1 MSLSVGVSEK
11 QVLALGVNEVSRGWR
26 EMPIKDK
33 KKGSGV
39 RQGEATSTTVQSG
52 QSLLCSKDP
61 SPSLR
66 SHSWASPGRAGAPG
80 GCAGGCPSTAPLQR
94 KTSSL
99 LTGIQDHLRGHYSEH
114 GVTRLV
120 GPVFI
125 NKHKQYVMLLA

>member
-66 SHSWASPGRAGAPG
+66 SHSWASPGRAEAPG
-80 GCAGGCPSTAPLQR
+80 GLCWRLSVNCTPAEEDEFSLDGDPGSPSWPLQ
-94 KTSSL
+94 
-99 LTGIQDHLRGHYSEH
+99 
-114 GVTRLV
+114 
-120 GPVFI
+120 
-125 NKHKQYVMLLA
+125 